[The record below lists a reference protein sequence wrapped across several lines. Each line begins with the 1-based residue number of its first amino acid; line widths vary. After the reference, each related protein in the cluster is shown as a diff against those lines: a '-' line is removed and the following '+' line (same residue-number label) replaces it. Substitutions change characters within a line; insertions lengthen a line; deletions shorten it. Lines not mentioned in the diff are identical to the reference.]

1 MEARVETH
9 GVTLIADH
17 LGAVAAA
24 LRDLG
29 LLTATISSDVPYA
42 GYVLGG
48 TRAHD
53 ILPRDKQ
60 ALFWPGARHPVASVH
75 HPGYR
80 GNDFLSAAVDATLP
94 LVAEELGFVLGGVV
108 EGEDTAR
115 IVATYHAGM
124 DEVNAAVK
132 ARANVKTGRLRDSF
146 TVRYAR

>member
-1 MEARVETH
+1 MEATVDAH
-9 GVTLIADH
+9 SVTLIADH

-29 LLTATISSDVPYA
+29 LLTATIGSDVPYA
-42 GYVLGG
+42 NLVLHG

-60 ALFWPGARHPVASVH
+60 ALFWPGAAHPVASVH

-80 GNDFLSAAVDATLP
+80 GNDFLTAAVDATLP

-124 DEVNAAVK
+124 NEVLAAVK
-132 ARANVKTGRLRDSF
+132 ARSPVKTGRLRDSF
-146 TVRYAR
+146 TMEYGR